1 MVANCPPGVDNNDL
15 RREHSALLAGYA
27 KAQDRCSHAL
37 RLQAAQIAGL
47 QAQVLRLRAA
57 VILRTTML
65 AWSGEDWGGE
75 ASDAEA
81 LEADLSVAGLVICQT
96 GCMSHGAYWL
106 VEDHCRRTGKPC
118 VMIGQPSTPDVLK
131 LLLQRAD

>member
-1 MVANCPPGVDNNDL
+1 MTPSSTVDESDI
-15 RREHSALLAGYA
+15 RREHSALMAGYA
-27 KAQDRCSHAL
+27 KAQDRCSRVL
-37 RLQAAQIAGL
+37 RLQASEIERL
-47 QAQVLRLRAA
+47 QSQVLRLRAS

-81 LEADLSVAGLVICQT
+81 LEADLRDADLVICQT

-118 VMIGQPSTPDVLK
+118 VMIGQPSTPDVLR